1 MSEDLTLDDLAV
13 PLRALRLLAA
23 DLGHLPAPDVD
34 VTQIYP
40 NTLRLSFHR
49 GGLAAFEVWRETLG
63 IAPSEVRHGTQGGG
77 HTRVLRAEVEY
88 AGAELE
94 LVAYADVHIPAP
106 TLAEG
111 VAA

>member
-1 MSEDLTLDDLAV
+1 MSEELTLDDLAV

-40 NTLRLSFHR
+40 KNLRLSFHR
-49 GGLAAFEVWRETLG
+49 GGLAAFEVWRETLR
-63 IAPSEVRHGTQGGG
+63 IAPGAVRHGTQDGGL
-77 HTRVLRAEVEY
+77 TRVLRTEVHY
-88 AGAELE
+88 ADAELE
-94 LVAYADVHIPAP
+94 LVAYADVHTPAP
-106 TLAEG
+106 SSAEG